1 MKAMVMT
8 RAGDPD
14 VLGLVDVEKPVPGEH
29 DLLVRI
35 HAAGVNPLDTK
46 VRKLHMYYPDHLP
59 AILGCDGAGVV
70 ERVGKSVTRFREGDE
85 VYFFNNGIGADG
97 GTYAEYSLVNEDY
110 AARKP
115 SSVTMTEAA
124 AVPLVLI
131 TAWEAL
137 IDRVDLK
144 AGETVLIHAGAGGVG
159 HVAIQLAR
167 NVGAR
172 IATTVSGDEKA
183 RFAQRIGAERT
194 IDYKR
199 ENFVQQTLEWTNKR
213 GADVVFDTLG
223 GPTFCGSFDAV
234 RLYGKLA
241 TLLSTPCDLPQLNRA
256 RLRNI
261 TVSYVQMTMPL
272 YFGIH
277 EFRCAQTR
285 ILEKGAALIDEGKLE
300 VKVSAVLPLVE
311 AVKAHRLLE
320 EGHTFGKVVLAV
332 E

>member
-1 MKAMVMT
+1 M
-8 RAGDPD
+8 RAYVVTEDGPAFRDIPDPQP
-14 VLGLVDVEKPVPGEH
+14 KPGQ
-29 DLLVRI
+29 LLVRVAANALNRADLAM
-35 HAAGVNPLDTK
+35 AAG
-46 VRKLHMYYPDHLP
+46 HMHGARGGLGAVIGLEWAGEVVGLGEGVEDF
-59 AILGCDGAGVV
+59 AIGD
-70 ERVGKSVTRFREGDE
+70 RVM
-85 VYFFNNGIGADG
+85 G
-97 GTYAEYSLVNEDY
+97 GGGGFAEL
-110 AARKP
+110 
-115 SSVTMTEAA
+115 A
-124 AVPLVLI
+124 AVPADSVNRLPDANMSFEEAACFP
-131 TAWEAL
+131 TALRTMHNA
-137 IDRVDLK
+137 VVTVGALK

-167 NVGAR
+167 NVAAR

-183 RFAQRIGAERT
+183 RFAQSIGAEHT

-199 ENFVQQTLEWTNKR
+199 ENFVQRTLDWTGKR

-234 RLYGKLA
+234 RVYGKLA
-241 TLLSTPCDLPQLNRA
+241 TLLSTPCELPQLNRL

-300 VKVSAVLPLVE
+300 VKVSEQLSLAE
-311 AVKAHRLLE
+311 AEKAHRLLE